1 MQRIA
6 TLTLTSF
13 AILTTA
19 ASCTLPGLDFGSR
32 NDGQILGV
40 LKRDPSISS
49 AFGKINSVKLLDNTS
64 NPQGLTTVPTLKIE
78 QISSDE
84 FYLLTRTK
92 GLFYT
97 DSGGKQWSRKYIFPV
112 TPNNQQ
118 TQTQLIQNDSLIGT
132 ELKIDSNNPKVLFY
146 AGIQNDIGK
155 IYRSVNGGKNFDEV
169 YSAVDT
175 NTSII
180 SIAID
185 PNNNANVF
193 GLLNQGTLI
202 RSQDSGQS
210 WSKMR
215 DFNDQA
221 IQLGFVPEFD
231 NLFYILLRSKGLWLS
246 PDEGETWSEQKLTR
260 TKSTIGE
267 TQGSRLNF
275 SNKSQDVERF
285 SKFESIVPIKA
296 DKDNWLIIADKQLW
310 LGESLNQPFNKLVFP
325 LPDERFDFAGL
336 AADPQKGKSRI
347 LASIDNQLFETK
359 NQGQSWSTSTQPGL
373 ANDIGNISSITLD
386 KNNSEIIYL
395 TILE

>member
-1 MQRIA
+1 M
-6 TLTLTSF
+6 
-13 AILTTA
+13 
-19 ASCTLPGLDFGSR
+19 
-32 NDGQILGV
+32 
-40 LKRDPSISS
+40 
-49 AFGKINSVKLLDNTS
+49 
-64 NPQGLTTVPTLKIE
+64 
-78 QISSDE
+78 
-84 FYLLTRTK
+84 
-92 GLFYT
+92 
-97 DSGGKQWSRKYIFPV
+97 
-112 TPNNQQ
+112 
-118 TQTQLIQNDSLIGT
+118 
-132 ELKIDSNNPKVLFY
+132 
-146 AGIQNDIGK
+146 
-155 IYRSVNGGKNFDEV
+155 
-169 YSAVDT
+169 
-175 NTSII
+175 
-180 SIAID
+180 
-185 PNNNANVF
+185 F

>member
-1 MQRIA
+1 M
-6 TLTLTSF
+6 
-13 AILTTA
+13 
-19 ASCTLPGLDFGSR
+19 
-32 NDGQILGV
+32 
-40 LKRDPSISS
+40 
-49 AFGKINSVKLLDNTS
+49 
-64 NPQGLTTVPTLKIE
+64 
-78 QISSDE
+78 
-84 FYLLTRTK
+84 
-92 GLFYT
+92 
-97 DSGGKQWSRKYIFPV
+97 
-112 TPNNQQ
+112 
-118 TQTQLIQNDSLIGT
+118 
-132 ELKIDSNNPKVLFY
+132 
-146 AGIQNDIGK
+146 
-155 IYRSVNGGKNFDEV
+155 
-169 YSAVDT
+169 
-175 NTSII
+175 
-180 SIAID
+180 
-185 PNNNANVF
+185 
-193 GLLNQGTLI
+193 
-202 RSQDSGQS
+202 
-210 WSKMR
+210 
-215 DFNDQA
+215 
-221 IQLGFVPEFD
+221 
-231 NLFYILLRSKGLWLS
+231 WLS

>member
-1 MQRIA
+1 MFKKITNSVIMQRIA

-231 NLFYILLRSKGLWLS
+231 NLFTFFGGPKVCGYLLMRVRPGVSK
-246 PDEGETWSEQKLTR
+246 
-260 TKSTIGE
+260 
-267 TQGSRLNF
+267 N
-275 SNKSQDVERF
+275 
-285 SKFESIVPIKA
+285 
-296 DKDNWLIIADKQLW
+296 
-310 LGESLNQPFNKLVFP
+310 
-325 LPDERFDFAGL
+325 
-336 AADPQKGKSRI
+336 
-347 LASIDNQLFETK
+347 
-359 NQGQSWSTSTQPGL
+359 
-373 ANDIGNISSITLD
+373 
-386 KNNSEIIYL
+386 
-395 TILE
+395 